1 MVSDTPRD
9 ARHPRHLGI
18 TSVGSDHQP
27 CPQRS
32 LLAPMPQNADALD
45 LLSAL
50 ESDRREAGQVV
61 HAGSLDRL
69 PAHDRVKDRA
79 PQVQAAQA
87 PIRRA
92 YPAVARPDVGLGPNG
107 AGVADRRP
115 DPKALH
121 RRYRPAWMLWVQ
133 MTLWALSSGRF
144 STTATRARAARAG
157 EPQRTRQD
165 PANDHN
171 VVFAIRH
178 SAGCS
183 G

>member
-1 MVSDTPRD
+1 
-9 ARHPRHLGI
+9 
-18 TSVGSDHQP
+18 
-27 CPQRS
+27 
-32 LLAPMPQNADALD
+32 MPQNADALD

-121 RRYRPAWMLWVQ
+121 RRHRPSLDVMGADDLVGVE
-133 MTLWALSSGRF
+133 LGALLHHGDASP
-144 STTATRARAARAG
+144 AQ
-157 EPQRTRQD
+157 PQQASRSAPGKT